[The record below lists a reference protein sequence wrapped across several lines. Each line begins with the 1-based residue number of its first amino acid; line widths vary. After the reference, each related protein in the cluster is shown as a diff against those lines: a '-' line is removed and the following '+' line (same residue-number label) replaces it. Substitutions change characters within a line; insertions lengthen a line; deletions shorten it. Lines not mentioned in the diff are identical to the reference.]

1 MPINIKCDECDCCI
15 EEGDDVICRKCYQE
29 LVADKDQLEDE
40 LQKKI
45 DDLEEELAEI
55 KSQFEI

>member
-1 MPINIKCDECDCCI
+1 MAVKIKCDECDCCI
-15 EEGDDVICRKCYQE
+15 DEGEDVICRKCYQE

-45 DDLEEELAEI
+45 DKLEEELAEI
-55 KSQFEI
+55 KYREG